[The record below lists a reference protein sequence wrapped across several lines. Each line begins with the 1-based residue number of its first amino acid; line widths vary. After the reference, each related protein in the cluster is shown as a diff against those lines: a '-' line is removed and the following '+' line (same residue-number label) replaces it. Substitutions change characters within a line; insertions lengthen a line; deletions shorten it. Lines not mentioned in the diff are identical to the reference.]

1 MYSSDE
7 LKELVD
13 NQVQQIRRVTDFVP
27 EVALILGS
35 GLGVIADEIEQ
46 VAVVD
51 YHDLPR
57 FPVSTVSG
65 HKGRFVF
72 GRIGDTKVVVMQGR
86 VHYYEGYSMQ
96 EVVLPIRVMA
106 ALGAKILY
114 ITNAS
119 GGINPEFVPGDLMM
133 ITDQISSFVPS
144 PLIGEN
150 VDEWGPRF
158 PSMNEIYNG
167 ELNAKID
174 SVAEGLGISLKHGIY
189 VQTTGPQYESPVE
202 VKMFRSLGADAVGM
216 STSVEAITA
225 NHMGMRV
232 CGISCVTNV
241 AGGSSGKPVTHEE
254 VKVNADKA
262 AENFKRLVKESIK
275 ILV

>member
-225 NHMGMRV
+225 NHLGMRV